1 MKNIL
6 IILVFGVLATSSVF
20 AAETDDAQQQLVT
33 DDVQQQF
40 IRGAQKWANNCV
52 RCHNSR
58 DPKEFTDSQWR
69 AITFHMRVRA
79 GLTGSDIEDILTFLK
94 KSND

>member
-20 AAETDDAQQQLVT
+20 AAETDEAQQQLV
-33 DDVQQQF
+33 
-40 IRGAQKWANNCV
+40 RGAQKWADNCM